1 MPLSSKQKEYVDAIK
16 SRKYK
21 YLLYGGGVAGGK
33 TIVTIGFLDEMAQQY
48 PGTRYAVVRKSLSTI
63 RRNTL
68 PSYRKILDM
77 NGDPN
82 RMKFNKS
89 EFTANYG
96 NGSEIVFVEADIAND
111 PELNK
116 LRGLEITGVDIEEAN
131 ECTELAFSTLI
142 TRVGR
147 WKIYEYDIPPFILLT
162 CNPDNNWV
170 KFKWYDPWSEG
181 KLEAPFYF
189 QQALPGDNPYNTK
202 EYLESLENLPEAEY
216 QRYVKGNWEY
226 GGDPNQLIQFA
237 WYKECKVEIDKFN
250 AVPLYLGI
258 DVAREGGDFSTLVF
272 GNDTAVLWV
281 ERYKFDKCN
290 PLRDIV
296 VERMAQFKIPQHHV
310 AVDGI
315 GVGASLIDLLVEK
328 KIFIEVFKSS
338 ETKNLTPPEGME
350 HFVFRNRRAQAHW
363 LYRKDIETGRLDVCD
378 DPELQKQSLALKYFV
393 EERFIKI
400 PDKKLFKKELGC
412 SPDTVEGAMIMNWI
426 RNEQIGGKILF
437 VTEKSART
445 KSSRTLSTLV
455 PIVEAKTHVYALE
468 Y

>member
-1 MPLSSKQKEYVDAIK
+1 VPLSPKQKEYIDAVR

-77 NGDPN
+77 NGDPG

-89 EFTANYG
+89 EFTANYT

-147 WKIYEYDIPPFILLT
+147 WKNYEYDIPPFILLT

-170 KFKWYDPWSEG
+170 KTKWYEPWAEG
-181 KLEAPFYF
+181 KLKAPFYF
-189 QQALPGDNPYNTK
+189 QQALPGDNPYNSK

-237 WYKECKVEIDKFN
+237 WYKECKTEIDKF
-250 AVPLYLGI
+250 ACTPKFLGI
-258 DVAREGGDFSTLVF
+258 DVAREGNDYSTLAF
-272 GNDTAVLWV
+272 FDDHRLLWI
-281 ERYKFDKCN
+281 ERFKFDTCN

-296 VERMAQFKIPQHHV
+296 KLRMETYKIPQHHV

-315 GVGASLIDLLVEK
+315 GLGASLIDLLIEV
-328 KIFIEVFKSS
+328 KIFVEVFKSS
-338 ETKNLTPPEGME
+338 ESPESLPDGME
-350 HFVFRNRRAQAHW
+350 HFVFRNKRAESHW
-363 LYRKDIETGRLDVCD
+363 LWRNDIERGNIEICD
-378 DPELQKQSLALKYFV
+378 DSELQKQSLALKYYV
-393 EERFIKI
+393 EEKFIKI
-400 PDKKLFKKELGC
+400 SDKKTIKKELGY
-412 SPDTVEGAMIMNWI
+412 SPDTAEAAIIGNYV
-426 RNEQIGGKILF
+426 RNQQIGGKIIF
-437 VTEKSART
+437 VKNKSART
-445 KSSRTLSTLV
+445 QSVRTQRTLA
-455 PIVEAKTHVYALE
+455 PRVEAKTHVYAME